1 MACSKHGHEIKEEDG
16 VVTVNGHPW
25 HVTSRYKDLRYL
37 TTGSNGVICH
47 AIESETSNRVVISKR
62 DGIYSKAYCQRNL
75 RDLQIVSRLQKID
88 DFVVP
93 TILDVVCFPS
103 ASEADMSEVYVVQ
116 EAMEVNLEQVL
127 LSKPPEFAQT
137 QFLMYQLLRAL
148 KLFHSA
154 GIIHRCIRPNHL
166 LVNSECE
173 LRVCDFRLAAV
184 NGIESD
190 PNFEL
195 LRFTDSYRVSHLHYW
210 SPEVLVNE
218 RLTPAADIWS
228 SGCIFAELLSGQCLF
243 DSADVQRQFS
253 LFFSFMGPVSMEDLD
268 FIASESSRAGIL
280 SMPLTSTD
288 VKQRFKNVN
297 HQAMDL
303 LHKMLAFNPRNRISA
318 AEALEHPFFSELHD
332 PVDEPVYSEPVPFSD
347 QLVTCEESVEFLRHK
362 LLQEIRRIVSCFPAG
377 VPPTVKGHTWYVNP
391 RYRDLN
397 FITTGSNGA
406 ICYAFDTVTS
416 RRVVI
421 SKRDGL
427 YNPEYCRRNLREI
440 QILSRLQRHCPEEDL
455 LIPRILNIL
464 CYPPDATGKTLK
476 ELYVVQPA
484 MEVNLEQILT
494 TQTLTMQQI
503 WYITY
508 SLLTAL
514 NLLHSAEIV
523 HRCVRPR
530 HILLTSTMELIL
542 CDLRRSIL
550 CRRTDSCEEYKWT
563 YTSTEGSWCY
573 LAPEALYYEELTPAS
588 DIWSVGCILGEML
601 IRRPLFP
608 ADANAANLL
617 RLIIAGIGQPT
628 EEDLS
633 SIKSEIGVQKIREL
647 HHHGA
652 PSLDDMLRG
661 KEVDPN
667 TIDLLKK
674 MLVFNPA
681 KRISAAEA
689 LQHPFF
695 KSLHDP
701 ADEPVYDS
709 DTLLSKE
716 LLLTDMTHLQL
727 KEKLLSEANQL
738 ALP

>member
-1 MACSKHGHEIKEEDG
+1 MAGITHGYEIKEAG
-16 VVTVNGHPW
+16 GGFTVNGHPW

-47 AIESETSNRVVISKR
+47 AVEAETSNRVVISKR

-75 RDLQIVSRLQKID
+75 RDLQIVSRLQKLD

-93 TILDVVCFPS
+93 TILDVVCYPS
-103 ASEADMSEVYVVQ
+103 SSEANMSEVYVVQ
-116 EAMEVNLEQVL
+116 DSMEVNLEQVL
-127 LSKPPEFAQT
+127 QSKLPDFAQT
-137 QFLMYQLLRAL
+137 KFLMYQLLRAL

-173 LRVCDFRLAAV
+173 LRVCDFRLAAI

-195 LRFTDSYRVSHLHYW
+195 MRFTDSYRVNHLHYW

-218 RLTPAADIWS
+218 SLTPAADIWS
-228 SGCIFAELLSGQCLF
+228 AGCIFAELLTGQCLF

-253 LFFSFMGPVSMEDLD
+253 LFLSFVGPVSVEDLD

-280 SMPLTSTD
+280 SIPLTSTD
-288 VKQRFKNVN
+288 VKQRFDNVD

-303 LHKMLAFNPRNRISA
+303 LCQMLAFNPRNRISA
-318 AEALEHPFFSELHD
+318 TDALEHPFFSELHD
-332 PVDEPVYSEPVPFSD
+332 PIDEPVYSEPVSFAD
-347 QLVTCEESVEFLRHK
+347 QLLTCEENVDSLRLELSK
-362 LLQEIRRIVSCFPAG
+362 EIQRIIASFPAG
-377 VPPTVKGHTWYVNP
+377 VPPTLKGHTWYVNP
-391 RYRDLN
+391 RYQDLS
-397 FITTGSNGA
+397 FITTGSNGTL
-406 ICYAFDTVTS
+406 CYAFDTVAS
-416 RRVVI
+416 KRVAI

-427 YNPEYCRRNLREI
+427 YSPEYCRRNLQEI
-440 QILSRLQRHCPEEDL
+440 QILSRLQRQCPEDYL
-455 LIPRILNIL
+455 LLPRILDIL
-464 CYPPDATGKTLK
+464 CYPPGATAKTLK

-484 MEVNLEQILT
+484 MDVNLEQILATQSLT
-494 TQTLTMQQI
+494 TRQI

-514 NLLHSAEIV
+514 NFLHSANIV

-530 HILLTSTMELIL
+530 HILLTSTMELVL

-550 CRRTDSCEEYKWT
+550 CQRTDLCEEYKWT
-563 YTSTEGSWCY
+563 YTSTDGSWCY
-573 LAPEALYYEELTPAS
+573 LAPEALYYEELTPAC
-588 DIWSVGCILGEML
+588 DVWSAGCILGEML
-601 IRRPLFP
+601 IRKPLFP

-617 RLIIAGIGQPT
+617 RLIIAGIGLPT

-647 HHHGA
+647 YHHGA
-652 PSLDDMLRG
+652 PTLDDMLQG

-667 TIDLLKK
+667 AADLLKK
-674 MLVFNPA
+674 VLVFSPT
-681 KRISAAEA
+681 KRISASEA

-695 KSLHDP
+695 DSLHDP
-701 ADEPVYDS
+701 ADEPVYGS
-709 DTLLSKE
+709 GTSLIEE
-716 LLLTDMTHLQL
+716 LFSADMTLLQL
-727 KEKLLSEANQL
+727 KEKLLSEVKLL
-738 ALP
+738 AS